1 MKTLAGHHMR
11 IPHLLVRATLVALFC
26 VAGLSAQGRGGAS
39 VHGSIE
45 IDLNVM
51 NARLGSGGR
60 SSHDVVTDA
69 QRLTEA
75 YRSLGL
81 GFASFGLGDQ
91 ARNRE
96 TATQAFA
103 WLSRARVLYPTDA
116 AVTAQ
121 LMQAYA
127 AMGAFYRDYGTFYPE
142 GARTAFG
149 GASELARMMVLRE
162 ASGQPY
168 EQELSRYVLAYAAAA
183 AAYGGG
189 FSASAAP
196 SAPAASTQPA
206 GPPVSVLKPLELPTV
221 DATGLSA
228 DQRAQWMELRDQ
240 FRSTSARVHEA
251 RIRMNDLAARLEQRG
266 MTVNVTAAATAAT
279 MQGFLEDAVELAGA
293 REFVMASQ
301 AVVRAEYLRAKLKSV
316 IGE

>member
-1 MKTLAGHHMR
+1 MSSRTRSDSPKPIALLAPALPVLASATRRAIGRPPLRHSR
-11 IPHLLVRATLVALFC
+11 GCLALAFCIPPM
-26 VAGLSAQGRGGAS
+26 Q
-39 VHGSIE
+39 
-45 IDLNVM
+45 
-51 NARLGSGGR
+51 
-60 SSHDVVTDA
+60 
-69 QRLTEA
+69 
-75 YRSLGL
+75 RSLH
-81 GFASFGLGDQ
+81 
-91 ARNRE
+91 
-96 TATQAFA
+96 
-103 WLSRARVLYPTDA
+103 
-116 AVTAQ
+116 
-121 LMQAYA
+121 A

-251 RIRMNDLAARLEQRG
+251 RVVLEQLTRRSHGSDDARLSRG
-266 MTVNVTAAATAAT
+266 CCRTRWRSGVCHGLTGCRASRVPASEVEERHRRIGGMVDSRACTADRTRK
-279 MQGFLEDAVELAGA
+279 FFILPRKRCAG
-293 REFVMASQ
+293 
-301 AVVRAEYLRAKLKSV
+301 
-316 IGE
+316 